1 MFSQHWSSVELIGGP
16 PLSPNDAVNY
26 ANGNYGRQDDDQHND
41 SNGREDGGQR
51 GRLRCYIVRVAG
63 VIRVGG
69 GIDNTGSGCH
79 MAPTGIA

>member
-1 MFSQHWSSVELIGGP
+1 MFFQHWSSVELVGRAP
-16 PLSPNDAVNY
+16 FPPNDAANY
-26 ANGNYGRQDDDQHND
+26 ANGNYGRQDDDQDND

-69 GIDNTGSGCH
+69 GIYNTGGGCH
-79 MAPTGIA
+79 MSSTGIA